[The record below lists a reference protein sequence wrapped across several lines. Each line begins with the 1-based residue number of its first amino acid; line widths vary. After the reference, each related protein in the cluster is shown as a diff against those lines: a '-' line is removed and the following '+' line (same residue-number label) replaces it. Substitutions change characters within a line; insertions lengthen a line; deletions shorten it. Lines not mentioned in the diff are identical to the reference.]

1 MSENSSIPRRYPGS
15 VLVVDDDFTFRNILR
30 DFLELSGFTVVVAG
44 SREEALQR
52 LAQTV
57 PRVVLL
63 DVRLPGMDGLM
74 TLKHIRL
81 AHPNLP
87 VICITQDGGDDT
99 QEQAELLGVSDYMLK
114 PFHFQE
120 LKSILLLKI
129 FA

>member
-1 MSENSSIPRRYPGS
+1 MSEHSSRPLRYPGS
-15 VLVVDDDFTFRNILR
+15 VLVVDDDLKFRNILK
-30 DFLELSGFTVVVAG
+30 DFLELSGFTVVVATSG
-44 SREEALQR
+44 EEALQR

-87 VICITQDGGDDT
+87 VICVTQDGGDYT
-99 QEQAELLGVSDYMLK
+99 QEQAELLGVSDYLLK

>member
-1 MSENSSIPRRYPGS
+1 MSENGNVPPRHPGS
-15 VLVVDDDFTFRNILR
+15 VLVVDDDLKFRNILR
-30 DFLELSGFTVVVAG
+30 DSLELSGFTVVVVSSG
-44 SREEALQR
+44 EEALQH
-52 LAQTV
+52 LAHAL

-63 DVRLPGMDGLM
+63 DVRMPGMDGLM

-87 VICITQDGGDDT
+87 VICITQDGGDYT
-99 QEQAELLGVSDYMLK
+99 QEQAELLGVSDYILK

-129 FA
+129 FT

>member
-1 MSENSSIPRRYPGS
+1 MSEKGSIPLRYPGS
-15 VLVVDDDFTFRNILR
+15 VLVVDDDLKFRNILK

-44 SREEALQR
+44 SGKDALQR

-63 DVRLPGMDGLM
+63 DVRMPGMDGLL

-81 AHPNLP
+81 SHPNLP
-87 VICITQDGGDDT
+87 VICITQDGGDYT

>member
-1 MSENSSIPRRYPGS
+1 MSENDSRPRRYPGS
-15 VLVVDDDFTFRNILR
+15 VLVVDDDLKFRNILK
-30 DFLELSGFTVVVAG
+30 DFLELSGFTVVVANSG
-44 SREEALQR
+44 EEALQR

-63 DVRLPGMDGLM
+63 DVRMPGMDGLL

-81 AHPNLP
+81 SHPNLP
-87 VICITQDGGDDT
+87 VICITQDGGDYT